1 MLNTKV
7 TKAVRIALA
16 FGAASCAA
24 VANVAM
30 AEEGAEK
37 VERIEITGSRIKRV
51 DMEGASPVEVIS
63 TAEFE
68 SQGRVSVAEAL
79 QSVTSNS
86 FGSVAPTSGSS
97 GQSQSTV
104 SLLGA
109 GAGRTLVLV
118 DGKRLGGSPS
128 LNAGGANLSSI
139 PMAAVERIE
148 ILKDGAS
155 AIYGSDAIA
164 GVINVILK
172 KDFEG
177 AAFDIQVGRPEADG
191 GETKQMSMSFGV
203 SSDKGNITFV
213 YDHQERRAIFDRDRS
228 YTSAT
233 MEDSNNDG
241 VISIYNETTGIS
253 YFGATVQGKDGNY
266 LASPKCDE
274 LSKNVPGFVGKL
286 DQGSALGGIG
296 KGEVCGYAFADVSAN
311 MASTKRDSIMTSLT
325 YELTDDIEL
334 YARGMFSR
342 NDSFG
347 RYAPPA
353 AEWENMAADNEHN
366 PTNDVVNGQFR
377 WYQLGNRDGEV
388 TDYQQDLLI
397 GLKGMAGD
405 TAEWEVSYHKARL
418 DYRTA
423 GRYYLSYAGLA
434 YNELNEIDMGSEEGI
449 NNMRATTY
457 AENQSELDHFFA
469 GLGFEF
475 GELPGGMISHYVGG
489 EYFEE
494 ILSSKYDAQNDAGL
508 IGGNAGGSGH
518 GEREVSAL
526 FYEVALPV
534 LDNLIVSAAYR
545 YDDYSDFGSVG
556 NPSIK
561 VEYRPMDDL
570 LVRGSYSE
578 GFRAP
583 TLKELYGADSEGS
596 PTTTD
601 YVACRNQLGANATQ
615 SQIAQ
620 AYAKCPT
627 SSFKEVRQ
635 SNPDLGPEESTYINL
650 GVVYSGLEDVSIK
663 VDYFELEVD
672 NVISLITIQDL
683 VHLENGNRLDEIYA
697 KFPDVSLSR
706 GSNGSIA
713 GKSYTQSANGSFMSR
728 KGFDIDLSYKLD
740 THFGEFK
747 FKSVTTLLTEVGED
761 VYFSGPTSDQKG
773 GPQQPDWRSQFTVNY
788 SLDNFS
794 LNWTTDIISN
804 TYENDVV
811 QVDANDNPYIVYT
824 GNLPTYVTHNLNMK
838 FYTETYGT
846 FTLGARNLFDKD
858 VLFDENGKW
867 VDDAMYNTGHIGREI
882 FAGYSISF

>member
-16 FGAASCAA
+16 FGAASSAAFATNA
-24 VANVAM
+24 VAA
-30 AEEGAEK
+30 EGAEK
-37 VERIEITGSRIKRV
+37 VERIEVTGSRIKRV
-51 DMEGASPVEVIS
+51 DMEGASPVEVIT

-86 FGSVAPTSGSS
+86 FGSIAPASGNSA
-97 GQSQSTV
+97 QSQNTV

-191 GETKQMSMSFGV
+191 GETKQMSLSFGV

-213 YDHQERRAIFDRDRS
+213 YDHQERRAIFDRDRD
-228 YTSAT
+228 YTKATWEDKNGDGLISAG
-233 MEDSNNDG
+233 D
-241 VISIYNETTGIS
+241 ETTGIS
-253 YFGATVQGKDGNY
+253 VFGATIVDSEGNHH
-266 LASPKCDE
+266 ASPKCNE
-274 LSKNVPGFVGKL
+274 LKNTVPGFVGIL
-286 DQGSALGGIG
+286 DQGTGNGGIG
-296 KGEVCGYAFADVSAN
+296 NGEVCGYAFADVSAN
-311 MASTKRDSIMTSLT
+311 MASTKRDSIMTSLA

-347 RYAPPA
+347 RYAPA
-353 AEWENMAADNEHN
+353 AALWTNMSADNEHN
-366 PTNDVVNGQFR
+366 PLDEVAKGKFR

-388 TDYQQDLLI
+388 TDYQQDYLL
-397 GLKGMAGD
+397 GLKGMFGD

-423 GRYYLSYAGLA
+423 GRYYLSYSGLA
-434 YNELNEIDMGSEEGI
+434 YNAQENIDMGSEQGI

-457 AENQSELDHFFA
+457 VESQSDLDHFFA

-475 GELPGGMISHYVGG
+475 GELEGGMISHYIGG

-494 ILSSKYDAQNDAGL
+494 VLDSKFDAQSDAKL
-508 IGGNAGGSGH
+508 VGGNAGGSGM
-518 GEREVSAL
+518 GERDVTAL
-526 FYEVALPV
+526 FYEVAFPIF
-534 LDNLIVSAAYR
+534 DNLIVSAAYR

-556 NPSIK
+556 NPSVK
-561 VEYRPMDDL
+561 LEYRPFDDL

-583 TLKELYGADSEGS
+583 TLKELYGAESEGS
-596 PTTTD
+596 PVTTD
-601 YVACRNQLGANATQ
+601 YVACKNGLPAGASEDQVREAYLNCPQSAYNELRKSNENLGA
-615 SQIAQ
+615 
-620 AYAKCPT
+620 
-627 SSFKEVRQ
+627 
-635 SNPDLGPEESTYINL
+635 EESTYVNL
-650 GVVYSGLEDVSIK
+650 GVVYSGFEDVAIK
-663 VDYFELEVD
+663 VDYFELEID

-683 VHLENGNRLDEIYA
+683 VHIENGNKLNEVYA
-697 KFPDVSLSR
+697 KFPEVKLSR
-706 GSNGSIA
+706 AANGAIEGYSH
-713 GKSYTQSANGSFMSR
+713 TQYANGSFMSR
-728 KGFDIDLSYKLD
+728 KGFDIDLSYNLD
-740 THFGEFK
+740 TSFGEFK
-747 FKSVTTLLTEVGED
+747 FKKVTTVLTEVGED
-761 VYFSGPTSDQKG
+761 VYFSGPMSNQKG
-773 GPQQPDWRSQFTVNY
+773 APQQPEWRSQFTVN
-788 SLDNFS
+788 FS
-794 LNWTTDIISN
+794 ADSYAVNWTTDIIAGTHES
-804 TYENDVV
+804 DVV
-811 QVDANDNPYIVYT
+811 QVDSTGNPYIVYS
-824 GNLPTYVTHNLNMK
+824 GDVPTYVTHNLNVK
-838 FYTETYGT
+838 YFTESYGT
-846 FTLGARNLFDKD
+846 FTVGARNLFDKG
-858 VLFDENGKW
+858 VLFDSNDNW
-867 VDDAMYNTGHIGREI
+867 INDSMYNSGHIGREL

>member
-16 FGAASCAA
+16 FGAASSAAFAANA
-24 VANVAM
+24 VAA
-30 AEEGAEK
+30 EGAEK
-37 VERIEITGSRIKRV
+37 VERIEVTGSRIKRV

-86 FGSVAPTSGSS
+86 FGSIAPASGNSA
-97 GQSQSTV
+97 QSQNTV

-191 GETKQMSMSFGV
+191 GETKQMSLSFGV

-213 YDHQERRAIFDRDRS
+213 YDHQERRAIFDRDRD
-228 YTSAT
+228 YTKAT
-233 MEDSNNDG
+233 MEDKNGDG
-241 VISIYNETTGIS
+241 VISAGDETTGIS
-253 YFGATVQGKDGNY
+253 IYGATIRDEDGNHH
-266 LASPKCDE
+266 ASLKCNE
-274 LSKNVPGFVGKL
+274 LTKNVPGFVGVL
-286 DQGSALGGIG
+286 DQGTGNGGIG
-296 KGEVCGYAFADVSAN
+296 NGEVCGYAFADVSAN
-311 MASTKRDSIMTSLT
+311 MASTKRDSIMTSLA

-347 RYAPPA
+347 RYAPA
-353 AEWENMAADNEHN
+353 AAMWRDMPADNEHN
-366 PTNDVVNGQFR
+366 PLNVEADGLFR

-388 TDYQQDLLI
+388 TDYQQDYLL
-397 GLKGMAGD
+397 GLKGMFGD

-423 GRYYLSYAGLA
+423 GRYYLSYSGLA
-434 YNELNEIDMGSEEGI
+434 YNNLYDIDMGSEEGI

-457 AENQSELDHFFA
+457 VESQSDLDHFFA

-475 GELPGGMISHYVGG
+475 GELEGGMISHYVGG

-494 ILSSKYDAQNDAGL
+494 VLDSKFDAQSDAGL
-508 IGGNAGGSGH
+508 VGGNAGASGL
-518 GEREVSAL
+518 GERDVTAL
-526 FYEVALPV
+526 FYEVAFPI

-556 NPSIK
+556 NPSVK
-561 VEYRPMDDL
+561 LEYRPFDDL

-596 PTTTD
+596 PATTD
-601 YVACRNQLGANATQ
+601 YVACKNALPAGASEAQIRDAYLNCPQSAYYELRKSNENLGA
-615 SQIAQ
+615 
-620 AYAKCPT
+620 
-627 SSFKEVRQ
+627 
-635 SNPDLGPEESTYINL
+635 EESTYINL
-650 GVVYSGLEDVSIK
+650 GVVYSGFEDVAIK
-663 VDYFELEVD
+663 VDYFELEID

-683 VHLENGNRLDEIYA
+683 VHIENGNKLNEVYA
-697 KFPDVSLSR
+697 KFPEVKLNRAD
-706 GSNGSIA
+706 NGAIS
-713 GKSYTQSANGSFMSR
+713 GYSHTQYANGSFMSR

-740 THFGEFK
+740 TSFGEFK
-747 FKSVTTLLTEVGED
+747 FKKVTTVLTEVGED

-773 GPQQPDWRSQFTVNY
+773 APQQPEWRSQFTVN
-788 SLDNFS
+788 FS
-794 LNWTTDIISN
+794 ADSYAVNWTTDVIAGTHES
-804 TYENDVV
+804 DVV
-811 QVDANDNPYIVYT
+811 QVDSTGNPYVVYS
-824 GNLPTYVTHNLNMK
+824 GDVPTYVTHNLNVK
-838 FYTETYGT
+838 YFTESYGT
-846 FTLGARNLFDKD
+846 FTVGARNLFDKG
-858 VLFDENGKW
+858 VLFDSKDKW
-867 VDDAMYNTGHIGREI
+867 INDSMYNSGHIGREI

>member
-16 FGAASCAA
+16 FGAASSAAFATNA
-24 VANVAM
+24 VAA
-30 AEEGAEK
+30 EGAEK
-37 VERIEITGSRIKRV
+37 VERIEVTGSRIKRV

-86 FGSVAPTSGSS
+86 FGSITPSSGSS
-97 GQSQSTV
+97 AQSQNTV

-128 LNAGGANLSSI
+128 LNGGGANLSSI

-177 AAFDIQVGRPEADG
+177 ATFDIQVGRPEAKG
-191 GETKQMSMSFGV
+191 GDTKQMSLSFGV

-213 YDHQERRAIFDRDRS
+213 YDHQQRGEIFDRDRP

-233 MEDSNNDG
+233 MEDTNGDG
-241 VISIYNETTGIS
+241 KISIYDETTGIS
-253 YFGATVQGKDGNY
+253 YFGATVKGPDGY
-266 LASPKCDE
+266 LASPKCNDLKE
-274 LSKNVPGFVGKL
+274 TVPGFVGVL
-286 DQGSALGGIG
+286 DQGSSLGGIG

-311 MASTKRDSIMTSLT
+311 SASTKRDSIMTSVT

-353 AEWENMAADNEHN
+353 ASWRGMAADNEHN
-366 PTNDVVNGQFR
+366 PTDEVVNGQFR

-388 TDYQQDLLI
+388 TDYQQDYLL
-397 GLKGMAGD
+397 GLKGMFGD
-405 TAEWEVSYHKARL
+405 SAEWEVSYHKAKL

-423 GRYYLSYAGLA
+423 GRYYLSYSGLA
-434 YNELNEIDMGSEEGI
+434 YNQQNGIDMGSEEGI
-449 NNMRATTY
+449 DNMRATTY
-457 AENQSELDHFFA
+457 TENQSELDHFFA

-475 GELPGGMISHYVGG
+475 GELPGGMIGHYFGG

-494 ILSSKYDAQNDAGL
+494 VLQSKYDAQSEAKL
-508 IGGNAGGSGH
+508 IGGSAGSSGL
-518 GEREVSAL
+518 GERDVTAV
-526 FYEVALPV
+526 FYEMQMPV
-534 LDNLIVSAAYR
+534 FDNLIVSAAYR

-561 VEYRPMDDL
+561 VEYRPIDDL
-570 LVRGSYSE
+570 LIRGSYSE

-583 TLKELYGADSEGS
+583 TLKELNATDSEGA
-596 PTTTD
+596 PQATD
-601 YVACRNQLGANATQ
+601 YVLC
-615 SQIAQ
+615 AQ
-620 AYAKCPT
+620 QGTTASECKQRG
-627 SSFKEVRQ
+627 FEELRQ
-635 SNPDLGPEESTYINL
+635 GNPDLGPEESTYVNL
-650 GVVYSGLEDVSIK
+650 GFVYSGFEDVSFK
-663 VDYFELEVD
+663 VDYFELEIE
-672 NVISLITIQDL
+672 NVVSLITVQDL
-683 VHLENGNRLDEIYA
+683 IYIENAGKLGEITT
-697 KFPDVSLSR
+697 KFPQVDIQR
-706 GSNGSIA
+706 DANGA
-713 GKSYTQSANGSFMSR
+713 VDGKVKTLYANGSSMSR

-740 THFGEFK
+740 TSFGEFK
-747 FKSVTTLLTEVGED
+747 FRNVTTLLTEVGED
-761 VYFSGPTSDQKG
+761 VYFSGPTGNEKG
-773 GPQQPDWRSQFTVNY
+773 APEQPEWRSQFTVNY
-788 SLDNFS
+788 TLDNVAI
-794 LNWTTDIISN
+794 NWTTDIIAD
-804 TYENDVV
+804 TYETAYVKAESRDGELVPV
-811 QVDANDNPYIVYT
+811 KAYEDNI
-824 GNLPTYVTHNLNMK
+824 PTFVTHNLNMK
-838 FYTETYGT
+838 YFTENYGT
-846 FTLGARNLFDKD
+846 FTLGARNLFDKEVNYD
-858 VLFDENGKW
+858 DNGNYI
-867 VDDAMYNTGHIGREI
+867 DYSIYHTAHIGREI